1 MYNLGVKIE
10 RDKQT
15 RTSPKEIRVATYRKG
30 QEPRK
35 EITMNTTTSAVR
47 FTIDFINKT
56 IAGTQASFNKASKG
70 FGPEYEELTAKIAA
84 HPTFKLTV
92 KEQKHKT
99 TRAKRT
105 YEGLND
111 EFIQAYI
118 STLDN
123 AKEMQREYK
132 AIQKAAKECNMKAFP
147 MTKKWFLDKFSTGE
161 KPFNMADAREKIS
174 NFRIAQ
180 ATKPLTDISSDNA
193 EQTNEAA

>member
-15 RTSPKEIRVATYRKG
+15 KTSPKEIRVATYRKG

-35 EITMNTTTSAVR
+35 EIAMNTTTSAVR
-47 FTIDFINKT
+47 FTIDFINTT
-56 IAGTQASFNKASKG
+56 IIGTQASFNKASKG

-84 HPTFKLTV
+84 HPTFKLAV

-99 TRAKRT
+99 ARAKRT

-123 AKEMQREYK
+123 AEEMQREYK
-132 AIQKAAKECNMKAFP
+132 AIQKAAKGCRMKAFP
-147 MTKKWFLDKFSTGE
+147 MTKKWFLDKFSTKE
-161 KPFNMADAREKIS
+161 KPFKMDDAREKIS

-180 ATKPLTDISSDNA
+180 ATKPLTEISSDNA
-193 EQTNEAA
+193 EQTRKAS